1 MKVCLQKKI
10 CALAFSMLLFI
21 FSGCSQTGENQV
33 TVDDTEVPTNS
44 MKNHV
49 CSPAEVQDQT
59 KQTAGSGFKIL
70 ILMYHN
76 IVTGIPTSEYD
87 RKKSD
92 FENDLKFLKSKNY
105 QFISFEDLLK
115 IKAGQMQLT
124 SNAIILSFDDGY
136 ASWYTK
142 AFPLLKKHN
151 LPATFFIV
159 PEWIGTP
166 NYMKW
171 PEVWNIRSYK
181 NTQNQSLFSIHS
193 HTASHPFLK
202 KWGEGKD
209 PAIWQNFLNLQLGES
224 RDWIVD
230 ITQQP
235 SLFLA
240 LPYGDGAGDSTII
253 ATAKSKGYDGIRTS
267 VRASFTEDNID
278 LFNLPSVVILSTA
291 KINTVENYF

>member
-1 MKVCLQKKI
+1 MKVCLQKAFH
-10 CALAFSMLLFI
+10 ALIFCLLLFVMP
-21 FSGCSQTGENQV
+21 GCSHNGEHLV
-33 TVDDTEVPTNS
+33 TVDDTEMPTNS

-59 KQTAGSGFKIL
+59 KQTTGGGFKIL

-76 IVTGIPTSEYD
+76 LVTGIPTNEYD

-136 ASWYTK
+136 GSWYTK
-142 AFPLLKKHN
+142 AFPLLKKYN
-151 LPATFFIV
+151 LPGTFFIV

-166 NYMKW
+166 NYLKW
-171 PEVWNIRSYK
+171 PEVWNMRSYK

-193 HTASHPFLK
+193 HSSSHPFLK

-224 RDWIVD
+224 HDWIVD
-230 ITQQP
+230 ITKQS

-253 ATAKSKGYDGIRTS
+253 ATAKNKGYDGIRTS
-267 VRASFTEDNID
+267 VRASIAEDNID
-278 LFNLPSVVILSTA
+278 LFNLPSVAIISTT
-291 KINTVENYF
+291 KINTLENYF